1 MEVGS
6 LAEWV
11 SGIGTISAVIVSLYL
26 ANKKPKRNLEITCKI
41 DEKIFIGER
50 ENYSDEVVKVSITNL
65 NFSPICIQNIYFK
78 DFSKKIFE
86 LRTDKRE
93 VEGNVTN
100 LPKVI
105 YANSSEEIYFRT
117 NDLKEKL
124 KESKFNNV
132 FNGRVIVVDD
142 VNKKYNCKIKLG
154 FNKEV

>member
-41 DEKIFIGER
+41 DEKNFIGEGK
-50 ENYSDEVVKVSITNL
+50 NYDDEVVKISITNL

-93 VEGNVTN
+93 FDGKVIK

-124 KESKFNNV
+124 KESK
-132 FNGRVIVVDD
+132 
-142 VNKKYNCKIKLG
+142 
-154 FNKEV
+154 